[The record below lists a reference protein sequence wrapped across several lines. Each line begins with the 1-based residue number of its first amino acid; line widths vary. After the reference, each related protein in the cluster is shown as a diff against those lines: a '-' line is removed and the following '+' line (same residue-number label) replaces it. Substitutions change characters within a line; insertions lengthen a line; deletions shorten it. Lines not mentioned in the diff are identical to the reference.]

1 MSAIALFH
9 VQNAV
14 ISSQRSLLHLDVEV
28 EVEIKSLVRART
40 TSFSPRLPRP
50 MPEVCQSANLFLDG
64 IDRLR
69 EIGTGD
75 A

>member
-1 MSAIALFH
+1 MSKMTD
-9 VQNAV
+9 AV
-14 ISSQRSLLHLDVEV
+14 ISSQRSLLHLDV

-50 MPEVCQSANLFLDG
+50 MPEVCESANLFLGG